1 MNNFNLLFFSH
12 FLFLVSITITIR
24 AQNKK
29 LKAKYEKILITLRAL
44 FFQKQLEKSIKQI
57 W

>member
-57 W
+57 